1 MQKES
6 FHKEDISTF
15 MDTNKDLM
23 TEGSIKNKIIVFAI
37 PIFLGNLFQQLYNA
51 VDSVIV
57 GNYIGSNALA
67 AVSSAGNLIF
77 MIIGFFN
84 GIAIGAGVIIARY
97 IGAKDQKRTSLAV
110 HSTVAL
116 GIVFSIVLTAVGVL
130 MTPFILNLM
139 STPKDVLSDSIV
151 YFQVYFAGSI
161 GFVMYNTF
169 VGILQATGDSKHPLY
184 YLMLSS
190 IVNIVLDLV
199 LIGKMGFGV
208 GAAAFATAI
217 SQLFSAILCIIHLT
231 KTEEAYK
238 FSWKLIKFDK
248 EITSQIIKYGLPSGL
263 QNSIMSFSNVVI
275 QSYINSYGHFAMAG
289 IGAYVKIEGF
299 IFIPVTSFTMAI
311 TTFVSQNI
319 GAKQIERVRKGIR
332 FGLLC
337 TLLSAELLGLVLF
350 SFAPIFISFFDTNKA
365 VIEYGSQ
372 RAHIVCLFFFLCAYT
387 HFMSAVLRG
396 IGRPMVP
403 MFVFLF
409 CWCVVRIIFLAI
421 INVFVHTIY
430 STYWIYPITW
440 ILSAVTLTIYYKNLK
455 LEEAIYKI

>member
-1 MQKES
+1 
-6 FHKEDISTF
+6 

-23 TEGSIKNKIIVFAI
+23 TDGSIKNKIIVFAI

-116 GIVFSIVLTAVGVL
+116 GIFFSIVLTAVGVL

-217 SQLFSAILCIIHLT
+217 SQLFS
-231 KTEEAYK
+231 
-238 FSWKLIKFDK
+238 
-248 EITSQIIKYGLPSGL
+248 
-263 QNSIMSFSNVVI
+263 V
-275 QSYINSYGHFAMAG
+275 
-289 IGAYVKIEGF
+289 
-299 IFIPVTSFTMAI
+299 
-311 TTFVSQNI
+311 
-319 GAKQIERVRKGIR
+319 
-332 FGLLC
+332 
-337 TLLSAELLGLVLF
+337 
-350 SFAPIFISFFDTNKA
+350 
-365 VIEYGSQ
+365 
-372 RAHIVCLFFFLCAYT
+372 
-387 HFMSAVLRG
+387 
-396 IGRPMVP
+396 
-403 MFVFLF
+403 
-409 CWCVVRIIFLAI
+409 
-421 INVFVHTIY
+421 
-430 STYWIYPITW
+430 
-440 ILSAVTLTIYYKNLK
+440 
-455 LEEAIYKI
+455 

>member
-1 MQKES
+1 MEK
-6 FHKEDISTF
+6 
-15 MDTNKDLM
+15 NKDLM
-23 TEGSIKNKIIVFAI
+23 TEGHIYNKIIVFAL

-57 GNYIGSNALA
+57 GNFIGSNALA

-77 MIIGFFN
+77 MIIGFFS
-84 GIAIGAGVIIARY
+84 GIAIGAGVIIARF
-97 IGAKDQKRTSLAV
+97 IGAKDDKRTVLAV

-116 GIVFSIVLTAVGVL
+116 GFVFSVILTIVGVL
-130 MTPFILNLM
+130 GAPMVLKLM
-139 STPKDVLSDSIV
+139 STPKVVLKESIV

-169 VGILQATGDSKHPLY
+169 VGIIQATGDSRHPLY
-184 YLMLSS
+184 YLVMSS
-190 IVNIVLDLV
+190 IVNIVLDLL

-217 SQLFSAILCIIHLT
+217 SQFFSAILCIRYLM
-231 KTEEAYK
+231 KSKEAYRLQWRK
-238 FSWKLIKFDK
+238 VKFDK
-248 EITSQIIKYGLPSGL
+248 EITLKIIKYGLPSGL
-263 QNSIMSFSNVVI
+263 QNSIMSLSNVVI

-289 IGAYVKIEGF
+289 IGAFVKIEGF

-311 TTFVSQNI
+311 TTFVSQNL
-319 GAKQIERVRKGIR
+319 GAQKLDRVKKGIR
-332 FGLLC
+332 FGLIC
-337 TLLSAELLGLVLF
+337 TLLSAESLGIILF
-350 SFAPIFISFFDTNKA
+350 SFAPKLISFFDKNKT
-365 VIEYGSQ
+365 VIEYGAQ

-409 CWCVVRIIFLAI
+409 CWCVVRIIFLAVVNI
-421 INVFVHTIY
+421 FIHTIY
-430 STYWIYPITW
+430 TTYWVYPLTW
-440 ILSAVTLTIYYKNLK
+440 ILSALVLTLYYKNLN
-455 LEEAIYKI
+455 LNDAIRDMNV